1 MNLLLHT
8 LFFVFL
14 ALMMA
19 AAVSAYRKQEF
30 PEIWRGTLKRFGKIV
45 AIALV
50 VTAVM
55 LFIEWMF
62 VL

>member
-1 MNLLLHT
+1 MSLPLHI
-8 LFFVFL
+8 LFFAFL

-30 PEIWRGTLKRFGKIV
+30 PEIWRGTWKRFGKIV
-45 AIALV
+45 GISLTVA
-50 VTAVM
+50 AVM